1 MSLEIRRKLVGGH
14 IALGASGVGGSRGRG
29 RAISVEVFQGGDG
42 GDGWRKEK
50 GVK

>member
-1 MSLEIRRKLVGGH
+1 MEKRRKLVGGH
-14 IALGASGVGGSRGRG
+14 IALGASGVGGSRG

>member
-14 IALGASGVGGSRGRG
+14 IALGAPGVGGSRG
-29 RAISVEVFQGGDG
+29 RAISVEVFKGGDGG
-42 GDGWRKEK
+42 GDGWRKKK